1 MVRPALEKALNDIRD
16 SGVEIVESNIE
27 DVVEEELDEG
37 VMYSAVLELEIRT
50 DFRKFVRIAM
60 IYSPTSIHV
69 LESKVVLEKK
79 EFLEIL
85 GDVSNIMRK
94 LMKEFDLM
102 LKVLPVTKKRKI
114 DEEKEYIPLTIFC
127 NVKGEEEK
135 IREQAEL
142 IFADSRAYI
151 NKMKIREAENE
162 SFIIGIEG
170 YFPDVESVFETTAK
184 MTPIAFA
191 TEIEEIELSMRDVQV
206 VGMNLSSFTS
216 ELATKKLSM
225 SF

>member
-79 EFLEIL
+79 EFLEIFFNCL
-85 GDVSNIMRK
+85 V
-94 LMKEFDLM
+94 
-102 LKVLPVTKKRKI
+102 
-114 DEEKEYIPLTIFC
+114 
-127 NVKGEEEK
+127 
-135 IREQAEL
+135 
-142 IFADSRAYI
+142 
-151 NKMKIREAENE
+151 
-162 SFIIGIEG
+162 
-170 YFPDVESVFETTAK
+170 
-184 MTPIAFA
+184 
-191 TEIEEIELSMRDVQV
+191 
-206 VGMNLSSFTS
+206 
-216 ELATKKLSM
+216 
-225 SF
+225 